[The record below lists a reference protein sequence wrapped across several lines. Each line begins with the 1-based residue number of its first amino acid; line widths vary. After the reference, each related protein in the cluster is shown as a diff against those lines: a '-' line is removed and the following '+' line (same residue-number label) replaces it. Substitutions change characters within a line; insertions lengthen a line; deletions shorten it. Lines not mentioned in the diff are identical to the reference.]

1 MANEV
6 VDVSSSGDHLFKKG
20 QSGNP
25 AGRPKGSKNAVTI
38 VKLAIE
44 GELRGQMKGEMSE
57 ILTKGLSMAKAGDP
71 DMIRYFLDKWIT
83 PAKASSDD
91 DAPRER
97 VQIVIGRLP
106 DEVPVRGRIIQHDPQ
121 PE

>member
-1 MANEV
+1 MSTEIVEV
-6 VDVSSSGDHLFKKG
+6 NKAPAHLFQKG

-25 AGRPKGSKNAVTI
+25 AGRPKGSKNAITL

-44 GELRGQMKGEMSE
+44 GELRTQMKGELSE
-57 ILTKGLSMAKAGDP
+57 ILTTGLNLAKSRDTE
-71 DMIRYFLDKWIT
+71 MIRYFLDKWIT
-83 PAKASSDD
+83 PAKASADD

-97 VQIVIGRLP
+97 VQIVIGRLDAEAP
-106 DEVPVRGRIIQHDPQ
+106 LQGRIIDVK